1 MGTRTLRAPA
11 SHRPARLLTGLYALA
26 TLVALLLTLLARR
39 RPHPF
44 LAEGIFGLLN
54 VPVAPTFVSVVVLA
68 LATRALL
75 GRKRIGLWFVAV
87 FQVLGIYVGFV
98 ALVPAAR
105 LPRTEMWVS
114 RGELGRGLDIVSTL
128 VAALALWWLWRIR
141 HEFTGRLQRGSWG
154 LAFAALAVGSVVTQR
169 GS

>member
-1 MGTRTLRAPA
+1 MRAGRGLWGRSQATPSDRPARRWIVCDMGTRTLRAPA

-68 LATRALL
+68 LATRALRGCSSAPSERP
-75 GRKRIGLWFVAV
+75 GRR
-87 FQVLGIYVGFV
+87 
-98 ALVPAAR
+98 
-105 LPRTEMWVS
+105 
-114 RGELGRGLDIVSTL
+114 STPSSTPSSPSS
-128 VAALALWWLWRIR
+128 
-141 HEFTGRLQRGSWG
+141 EG
-154 LAFAALAVGSVVTQR
+154 
-169 GS
+169 